1 MFSAGA
7 EGRIIVAKPEG
18 TLWVVATPIGNLED
32 LSPRARR
39 ILAEVDR
46 VLCEDTRH
54 TGRLLAACG
63 IAARMS
69 SVHEHNEARQVP
81 RLVEALRQ
89 GESMALVSDAG
100 TPLISDPGFR
110 LVHAASAAGI
120 PVYPVPGPCA
130 AVAALSIAG
139 LPTDR
144 FVFEGF
150 VPAKPSGRRSALEA
164 VVGEPRTLVFY
175 ESGQRLAAFL
185 RDAAD
190 ILGGGRPAV
199 VARELTKLHETVYR
213 GDLGDL
219 AERLAG
225 EGDAARGELV
235 VLVGGAAGGIGD
247 EAEILLAKVLPML
260 LEELPPSRAVR
271 IAAQLTGLPRRRVYD
286 RAMELGEGPAPD
298 G

>member
-1 MFSAGA
+1 M
-7 EGRIIVAKPEG
+7 AKPEG

-81 RLVEALRQ
+81 GLVEALRD

-100 TPLISDPGFR
+100 TPLVSDPGFR
-110 LVHAASAAGI
+110 LVQAVSAAGI
-120 PVYPVPGPCA
+120 RVCPVPGPCA

-150 VPAKPSGRRSALEA
+150 VPARSSGRRSALEA
-164 VVGEPRTLVFY
+164 VAGEPRTLVFY

-185 RDAAD
+185 RDAAG

-199 VARELTKLHETVYR
+199 IARELTKLHETVYR
-213 GDLGDL
+213 GHLGDL

-225 EGDAARGELV
+225 DGDATRGELV
-235 VLVGGAAGGIGD
+235 VLVGGAVSGRSD
-247 EAEILLAKVLPML
+247 EAEILLETVLPML

-271 IAAQLTGLPRRRVYD
+271 IAARLTGLPRRRVYD
-286 RAMELGEGPAPD
+286 RALELGAGPARD
-298 G
+298 E